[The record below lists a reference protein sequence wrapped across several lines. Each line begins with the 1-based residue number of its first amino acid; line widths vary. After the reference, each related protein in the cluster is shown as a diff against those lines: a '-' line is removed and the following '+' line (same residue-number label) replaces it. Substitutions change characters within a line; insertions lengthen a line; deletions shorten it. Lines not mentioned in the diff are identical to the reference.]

1 MITSVTENT
10 FKQEVEDHAGRVL
23 IDFYTPT
30 CPPCRAF
37 APVLEQIATE
47 QADKLKVVKVDASE
61 EGQLAAEF
69 GVTAVPTFVLLDNG
83 VRKAQLTGAK
93 PKKAFEQWL
102 SEN

>member
-1 MITSVTENT
+1 MVTPATEDN
-10 FKQEVEDHAGRVL
+10 FHHEVESHPGRVL

-37 APVLEQIATE
+37 APTLEQIATE
-47 QADKLKVVKVDASE
+47 QTGKLKVVKIDAST

-69 GVTAVPTFVLLDNG
+69 EIRAVPTFVLLDSG
-83 VRKAQLTGAK
+83 TKKAQITGARS
-93 PKKAFEQWL
+93 KKDFEKWL